1 MSWRSDG
8 CRFSGV
14 HIARKLWADTEEGK
28 CLNGEPVKDL
38 LGLLMLGGFNT
49 LFGTGFFET
58 SVLAEPEDR
67 RYVLRFPGSQL
78 SGILPPDSIRW
89 FSFEIR

>member
-28 CLNGEPVKDL
+28 CLSGKPVKEIPGQEWFDA
-38 LGLLMLGGFNT
+38 
-49 LFGTGFFET
+49 
-58 SVLAEPEDR
+58 LARKQRPSNW
-67 RYVLRFPGSQL
+67 VSTWKV
-78 SGILPPDSIRW
+78 GIC
-89 FSFEIR
+89 